1 MPENEDAERI
11 YFVVCDQY
19 IMSQGGPMSLNQ
31 VAIHEAMRLYKV
43 VDKKGCFEKVVSLG
57 RHIIAKEAEKAEEAR
72 KRN

>member
-1 MPENEDAERI
+1 
-11 YFVVCDQY
+11 
-19 IMSQGGPMSLNQ
+19 MSQGGPMSLNQ